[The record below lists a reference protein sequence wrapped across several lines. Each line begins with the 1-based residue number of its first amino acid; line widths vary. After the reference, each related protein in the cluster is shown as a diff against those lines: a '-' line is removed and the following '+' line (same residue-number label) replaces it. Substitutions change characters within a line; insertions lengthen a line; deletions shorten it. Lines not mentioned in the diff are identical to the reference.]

1 MLADDVYVGRYAEAE
16 DQLETSG
23 RIVRPVFPRNLP
35 GGLDRSALV
44 AAMQTFTVTRT
55 LLFVV
60 TFLAMALHPSVWGA
74 AQPSSATFW
83 DAWYQWDARW
93 YVKVAAVGYHFS
105 SPLQWSSVA
114 FFPLY
119 PLLIHAAAI
128 LPLSRKLLAM
138 LIANGCFFLATY
150 VLYRLV
156 RREFS
161 REVATRTLF
170 SLAMFPTA
178 IFFFAGYSEGTFLL
192 FSVLAFAAMRQRA
205 WLWAALWSGLAAAT
219 RSQGILLTVP
229 FAVELWQAYRLRW
242 ESVPRWLLIGIV
254 PMGWVGFA
262 LYLHARFGNGVLFIT
277 SQRAWHRTTTWP
289 WEGIWLTLA
298 HMSWRHLAAAIPAH
312 NLIDLCVVLIFGVLI
327 WVGWQSLPLSYSLYA
342 VAYLGSILVNPA
354 VLDGYY
360 APLMSASRLCLMIF
374 PCFITLSRLGMRSPL
389 LDRLVSSLNPA
400 LMALF
405 AVIFLQGA
413 WVA

>member
-1 MLADDVYVGRYAEAE
+1 MLADDVYVGDYVEVE
-16 DQLETSG
+16 GQLETTG

-35 GGLDRSALV
+35 GGVDRAALLATV
-44 AAMQTFTVTRT
+44 QTFTVTRV

-60 TFLAMALHPSVWGA
+60 TFLAMAFHPTVWGTGH
-74 AQPSSATFW
+74 PSSATFW

-93 YVKVAAVGYHFS
+93 YVRVAAGGYRFS

-119 PLLIHAAAI
+119 PLLIHVAAI
-128 LPLSRKLLAM
+128 LPLSRKLLAI
-138 LIANGCFFLATY
+138 LITNICFFIATY

-156 RREFS
+156 RREFN
-161 REVATRTLF
+161 REIATRTLF
-170 SLAMFPTA
+170 CLAMFPTA

-192 FSVLAFAAMRQRA
+192 FSVLAVASMRQRA

-242 ESVPRWLLIGIV
+242 DSVPKWLLVAVV
-254 PMGWVGFA
+254 PVGWLGFA
-262 LYLHARFGNGVLFIT
+262 LYLRARFGNGLLFII

-289 WEGIWLTLA
+289 WNGIWLTLKN
-298 HMSWRHLAAAIPAH
+298 MSWHHLAASIPAN
-312 NLIDLCVVLIFGVLI
+312 NLVDLCVLVIFGVLI
-327 WVGWQSLPLSYSLYA
+327 WLGWQSLPLSFSLYA
-342 VAYLGSILVNPA
+342 VAYVGSILVNPA

-360 APLMSASRLCLMIF
+360 APLMSASRLCLVIF
-374 PCFITLSRLGMRSPL
+374 PCFITLARLCMRSPL